1 MNRFFGGNMKKA
13 ILAVLVV
20 LLAGGILFAGGSK
33 QDSGGLTLKPG
44 VLMVGMEIGY
54 PPMEYLDSDGKPVGF
69 DVEMAGLIADRIGLK
84 LELVDTAWDGIFAG
98 VDTGKYD
105 CIISSV
111 TITEERLAAHSFSK
125 PYIGNA
131 MSMVLLKGSKIAA
144 KSPQELSGLGVAY
157 QAETTADFYMAD
169 LASKGL
175 KFTPYEYDKVI
186 NCFDELKLGRVDVII
201 TDSLVAVDYIAPA
214 DTPFELV
221 WQGPADEKF
230 GICFKKGNDALV
242 AEIDRVLDELF
253 AAGEMH
259 KLSRKIFKLDMV
271 SAARQ

>member
-1 MNRFFGGNMKKA
+1 MKLKTG
-13 ILAVLVV
+13 LTAVLIAFS
-20 LLAGGILFAGGSK
+20 LTAWTGALFAGGGK
-33 QDSGGLTLKPG
+33 QQSGGLTIKPG
-44 VLMVGMEIGY
+44 VLMVGLEIGY
-54 PPMEYLDSDGKPVGF
+54 PPMEYLDADGNPVGF
-69 DVEMAGLIADRIGLK
+69 DVELAGLIADKLGLK

-111 TITEERLAAHSFSK
+111 TITEERLRAHTFSS

-131 MSMVLLKGSKIAA
+131 MSMVLLKGANYVKARR
-144 KSPQELSGLGVAY
+144 PEELEGLGVAY

-169 LASKGL
+169 LAAKGL

-186 NCFDELKLGRVDVII
+186 NCFDELKLGRVDAIMV
-201 TDSLVAVDYIAPA
+201 DSLVAVDYIAPA

-230 GICFKKGNDALV
+230 GICLKKGNEAL
-242 AEIDRVLDELF
+242 AWEISTALDQLF
-253 AAGEMH
+253 ADGTMH
-259 KLSRKIFKLDMV
+259 RLSQKIFKLDMV
-271 SAARQ
+271 SAALQ

>member
-1 MNRFFGGNMKKA
+1 MKLNRVF
-13 ILAVLVV
+13 LA
-20 LLAGGILFAGGSK
+20 LFAALALGGVLFDGGSK
-33 QDSGGLTLKPG
+33 QSGGMTIKPG

-54 PPMEYLDSDGKPVGF
+54 PPMEYLDSNGKPAGF
-69 DVEMAGLIADRIGLK
+69 DVEMAGLVAAKLGLK
-84 LELVDTAWDGIFAG
+84 VELVDTAWDGIFAG

-105 CIISSV
+105 CIMSSV
-111 TITEERLAAHSFSK
+111 TITEARIAAHNFSK

-131 MSMVLLKGSKIAA
+131 MSMVLLKGSKIRARN
-144 KSPQELSGLGVAY
+144 PQELGGLGVAY
-157 QAETTADFYMAD
+157 QAETTSDFYMAD
-169 LASKGL
+169 LAAKGL

-186 NCFDELKLGRVDVII
+186 NCFDELKLGRVDAIV

-230 GICFKKGNDALV
+230 GICLKRGNDALT
-242 AEIDRVLDELF
+242 AAIDKALDELF
-253 AAGEMH
+253 AEGTMH
-259 KLSRKIFKLDMV
+259 QLSQKIFKLDMV